1 MIYAH
6 IPVSPLSLFGRRVSK
21 FRTEILIFIVICMY
35 MVTEILQNF
44 PLQHRPHNR
53 LLASIQS
60 ERTNFFPD
68 MTIATPF
75 RLALSETVQWFG
87 SDLITGYL
95 KWGTRRAGN
104 IHTMFRKSVD
114 VIAISVL
121 GFHGATAITSMRISF
136 DRSWKFGLRI
146 DHILSPW
153 SRLTTPGLHIYCI
166 CHRAKTIKDRQ
177 TPRQEDW
184 PFHRGIT
191 WDIVTWVYRWIR
203 DSHCIFDIMMGSLL
217 SMTKTREGK
226 KLQKEKKLIQ

>member
-6 IPVSPLSLFGRRVSK
+6 IPVSPLSLFSRRVSK

-114 VIAISVL
+114 VIVISVL

-153 SRLTTPGLHIYCI
+153 SRLTTPGLHIYRI
-166 CHRAKTIKDRQ
+166 FHIAYELDLSRAVFLI
-177 TPRQEDW
+177 PLCS
-184 PFHRGIT
+184 
-191 WDIVTWVYRWIR
+191 Y
-203 DSHCIFDIMMGSLL
+203 CIFIACTSGLEIICVLRINSSTVKSLGDKIHL
-217 SMTKTREGK
+217 GNLK
-226 KLQKEKKLIQ
+226 KNRKYEKKWSKN